1 LAWQCERW
9 HALPKSG
16 GMMLQDYETMHHMA
30 ACLNIYNAVTHL
42 RNARG
47 EQIHGLTDGERRI
60 LRLLVDMGLLF
71 NG

>member
-1 LAWQCERW
+1 
-9 HALPKSG
+9 
-16 GMMLQDYETMHHMA
+16 MHHMA